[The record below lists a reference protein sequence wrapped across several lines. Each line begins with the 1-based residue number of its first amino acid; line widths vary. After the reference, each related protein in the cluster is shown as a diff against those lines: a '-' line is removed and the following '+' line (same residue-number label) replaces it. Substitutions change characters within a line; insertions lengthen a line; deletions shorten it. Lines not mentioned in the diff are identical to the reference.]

1 VSSHER
7 VFLYDRHEKKVIHAE
22 FIQGVDHDFAKMADD
37 MWVTYLATAKA
48 AAVPAG
54 KAFEN
59 PQHAHWR
66 WAKLVEI
73 AGQMLSYPTFG
84 IAVAGVPQGLMM
96 LKTDGAFSR
105 FPGQERLPIVE
116 VAFLATAPWNLQ
128 SVVATPRFA
137 GVGTILLRAAVETSF
152 DLGFKGRV
160 GLLALRQ
167 AETFYERHDMTC
179 FGVDSKKPMKYYEM
193 TTNVA
198 EAFVREESA

>member
-1 VSSHER
+1 
-7 VFLYDRHEKKVIHAE
+7 
-22 FIQGVDHDFAKMADD
+22 
-37 MWVTYLATAKA
+37 
-48 AAVPAG
+48 
-54 KAFEN
+54 
-59 PQHAHWR
+59 
-66 WAKLVEI
+66 
-73 AGQMLSYPTFG
+73 
-84 IAVAGVPQGLMM
+84 
-96 LKTDGAFSR
+96 
-105 FPGQERLPIVE
+105 VE
-116 VAFLATAPWNLQ
+116 VAFLATAPWNLR